1 MTYGEYCESY
11 DGSENFSSLSS
22 LCATPCLVLPRA
34 SHVDAVDIFL
44 SSIYIGFQGKYFFFL
59 FGYVI
64 MSHMLHFYVLYGSL
78 LLACRM
84 GNFFLFIC
92 VCFS

>member
-1 MTYGEYCESY
+1 M
-11 DGSENFSSLSS
+11 ENTARVTMVRKFSL
-22 LCATPCLVLPRA
+22 LYLLFCATPCLVLPRA
-34 SHVDAVDIFL
+34 LHVDAVDIFL

-92 VCFS
+92 MCFS